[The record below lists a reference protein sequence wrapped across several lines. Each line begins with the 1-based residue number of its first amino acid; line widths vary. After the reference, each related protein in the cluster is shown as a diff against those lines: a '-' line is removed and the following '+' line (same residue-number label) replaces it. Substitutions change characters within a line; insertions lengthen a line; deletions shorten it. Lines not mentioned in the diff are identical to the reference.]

1 MRWKQSPLKRFWRV
15 FGNYFDYQNIR
26 KSKFTEILWESN
38 NFIAKYFENQRKMLF
53 LGIFIKNLSYHVE
66 QWMVVFAEKE
76 FALKSFAIP
85 QKYLKHIEFANYLFY
100 YTINYLE
107 I

>member
-1 MRWKQSPLKRFWRV
+1 
-15 FGNYFDYQNIR
+15 
-26 KSKFTEILWESN
+26 
-38 NFIAKYFENQRKMLF
+38 
-53 LGIFIKNLSYHVE
+53 
-66 QWMVVFAEKE
+66 MVVFAEKE

-85 QKYLKHIEFANYLFY
+85 QKDLKHIEFANYLFY